1 MGVKVNTLKEGFGKK
16 LKELR
21 KQKKLTQ
28 EQLSEILSLTP
39 RQLTRIECGRSFPS
53 VDTLARLC
61 LILNIELTQLF
72 DFSWDC
78 ELTLL
83 SSSETGEYLYIK
95 SVDGV
100 IDTEKYLKN
109 EIIDSASDL
118 DFSSLAKINKKTIIV
133 EYFELGKRK
142 EIKTFLSNG
151 NVENTV
157 SKDKIKNFLKME
169 MLMNKIKKFSES
181 QKRLEFIDLSID
193 ALSSKKALQE
203 LKSVIKGMEL
213 N

>member
-1 MGVKVNTLKEGFGKK
+1 M
-16 LKELR
+16 
-21 KQKKLTQ
+21 
-28 EQLSEILSLTP
+28 
-39 RQLTRIECGRSFPS
+39 
-53 VDTLARLC
+53 
-61 LILNIELTQLF
+61 
-72 DFSWDC
+72 
-78 ELTLL
+78 
-83 SSSETGEYLYIK
+83 
-95 SVDGV
+95 
-100 IDTEKYLKN
+100 
-109 EIIDSASDL
+109 
-118 DFSSLAKINKKTIIV
+118 
-133 EYFELGKRK
+133 GKRK